1 MDRGQ
6 TLFHRMVSCHQCEGI
21 KEQFGAETAAREIRR
36 FRKRGAIRSTQ
47 LLIENLEASGVAGLT
62 LLDVGGG
69 IGAIHHALLER
80 GVTTA
85 THVDASPEYLAVA
98 RAEAERRS
106 HAERVRFVQ
115 GDFVEIAGTIP
126 AADIV
131 TLDRVIC
138 CYPDMETL
146 SARAGDHARRLVG
159 LVIPRDVWWM
169 RAAVKA
175 VNAVKRLQRSAFR
188 VFVHDPRRIDAALL
202 AHDLTAERRT
212 RTVAWDIVIYRRS
225 NGREAR

>member
-1 MDRGQ
+1 
-6 TLFHRMVSCHQCEGI
+6 MVSCHQCEGI

-36 FRKRGAIRSTQ
+36 FRKKGAARSTQ
-47 LLIENLEASGVAGLT
+47 LLIENLQASGVSGLT

-69 IGAIHHALLER
+69 IGALHHELLER

-85 THVDASPEYLAVA
+85 THVDASPDYLGVA
-98 RAEAERRS
+98 QAEAERRR
-106 HAERVRFVQ
+106 HADRVQFVH
-115 GDFVEIAGTIP
+115 GDFVEIAGTIA

-159 LVIPRDVWWM
+159 IVIPRDVWWM

-175 VNAVKRLQRSAFR
+175 VNTVKRLQRSAFR
-188 VFVHDPRRIDAALL
+188 VFVHDPRQIDAALE
-202 AHDLTAERRT
+202 ARDLTAERRAS
-212 RTVAWDIVIYRRS
+212 TVAWEIVIYRRS
-225 NGREAR
+225 NGREAV

>member
-1 MDRGQ
+1 MS
-6 TLFHRMVSCHQCEGI
+6 SCHQCEGI
-21 KEQFGAETAAREIRR
+21 QEQFGAETAAKEIRR
-36 FRKRGAIRSTQ
+36 FRKTGAVRSTQ
-47 LLIENLEASGVAGLT
+47 LLIEHLEASGVSGLT

-85 THVDASPEYLAVA
+85 THVDASPDYLAVA
-98 RAEAERRS
+98 RDEAERRR
-106 HAERVRFVQ
+106 HADRVRFVQ

-146 SARAGDHARRLVG
+146 AARAGDHAYRLVG
-159 LVIPRDVWWM
+159 IVIPRDVWWM

-188 VFVHDPRRIDAALL
+188 VYVHDPHRIDAALRAL
-202 AHDLTAERRT
+202 DLTAERHART
-212 RTVAWDIVIYRRS
+212 LAWDIVIYRRS
-225 NGREAR
+225 NGREAV

>member
-1 MDRGQ
+1 MA
-6 TLFHRMVSCHQCEGI
+6 SCHQCEGI
-21 KEQFGAETAAREIRR
+21 QEQFGAETAAKEIRR
-36 FRKRGAIRSTQ
+36 FRKNGAVRSTQ
-47 LLIENLEASGVAGLT
+47 LLIEHLEASGVSGLT

-85 THVDASPEYLAVA
+85 THVDASPDYLAVA
-98 RAEAERRS
+98 RDEAERRR
-106 HAERVRFVQ
+106 HADRVRFVQ

-146 SARAGDHARRLVG
+146 SARAGDHTHRLLG
-159 LVIPRDVWWM
+159 IVIPRDVWWM

-188 VFVHDPRRIDAALL
+188 VFVHDPRRIDTALR
-202 AHDLTAERRT
+202 AHDLTAERRA
-212 RTVAWDIVIYRRS
+212 RTLAWDIVIYRRTS
-225 NGREAR
+225 GRDAV